1 MESVRCF
8 VLHISL
14 FLLVAASANVNY
26 VSGGMPP
33 NVIVAKDGSG
43 QYMTVTAG
51 INSYPANYKG
61 RYVIYVKAGIYN
73 EYVTVDEKKPN
84 IILYGDGPTNTII
97 TGSKN
102 SKQGLQMPDTATFSN
117 YPSFIP
123 LLSLMLIEKREKN
136 INR

>member
-1 MESVRCF
+1 
-8 VLHISL
+8 
-14 FLLVAASANVNY
+14 VAASANVNY

-43 QYMTVTAG
+43 QYTTVTAG
-51 INSYPANYKG
+51 INSYPENYKG
-61 RYVIYVKAGIYN
+61 RYVIYIKAGIYN
-73 EYVTVDEKKPN
+73 EYVTVDKKKPN

-123 LLSLMLIEKREKN
+123 LLSLILIEKREKN

>member
-1 MESVRCF
+1 
-8 VLHISL
+8 
-14 FLLVAASANVNY
+14 VAASANVTHY
-26 VSGGMPP
+26 VSGGIQP
-33 NVIVAKDGSG
+33 NAIVAKDGSG

-51 INSYPANYKG
+51 INSYPENHEG
-61 RYVIYVKAGIYN
+61 RYIIYIKAGIYN

-97 TGSKN
+97 TGSK
-102 SKQGLQMPDTATFSN
+102 SWKQGLQMPDTATFSN

-123 LLSLMLIEKREKN
+123 FLSLILIEKRVKN